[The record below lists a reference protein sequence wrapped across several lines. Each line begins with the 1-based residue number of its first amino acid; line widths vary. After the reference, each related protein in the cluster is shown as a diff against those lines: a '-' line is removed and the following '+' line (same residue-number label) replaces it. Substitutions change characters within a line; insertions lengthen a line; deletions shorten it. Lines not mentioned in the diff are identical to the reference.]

1 MKNFAIVLTAIFAV
15 ALFTGCGGGSKKVAL
30 PAQVSRNI
38 AVLSLGADTS
48 NLNRDQIA
56 LLNQSLDWMDRDIM
70 RALGKQGF
78 QPTRVNTE
86 NEFTGAGNGYLLK
99 ITITDHK
106 MIPKG
111 IRFVAGMMAGADRLS
126 ADFEL
131 IDPHHQTVLSWDDT
145 QGSTKGGTYCA
156 QTLNRNAVERIVTH
170 LSNS

>member
-1 MKNFAIVLTAIFAV
+1 
-15 ALFTGCGGGSKKVAL
+15 
-30 PAQVSRNI
+30 
-38 AVLSLGADTS
+38 
-48 NLNRDQIA
+48 
-56 LLNQSLDWMDRDIM
+56 
-70 RALGKQGF
+70 
-78 QPTRVNTE
+78 
-86 NEFTGAGNGYLLK
+86 
-99 ITITDHK
+99 